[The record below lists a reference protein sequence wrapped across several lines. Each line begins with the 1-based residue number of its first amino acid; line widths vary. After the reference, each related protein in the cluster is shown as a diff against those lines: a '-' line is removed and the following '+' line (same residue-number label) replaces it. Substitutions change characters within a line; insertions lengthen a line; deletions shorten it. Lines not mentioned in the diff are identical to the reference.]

1 MEHGAWGS
9 NPRPYAPSPMPPS
22 RSSAQNSPRACG
34 LRRGDHSMAKKVTGF
49 VKLQIPA
56 GRANPAPPVGTA
68 LGPQGINIMA
78 FCKEFNSRTQS
89 QDGTILPV
97 EVTIYADKSF
107 TFITKTPPA
116 AVLLKKEAGIE
127 KGSGQPNRNKVGSVT
142 KAQVRKI
149 AEIKLPDLNCD
160 SIESAMAMVAGAAR
174 SMGLEVK
181 D

>member
-1 MEHGAWGS
+1 
-9 NPRPYAPSPMPPS
+9 
-22 RSSAQNSPRACG
+22 
-34 LRRGDHSMAKKVTGF
+34 MAKKVTGF

-78 FCKEFNSRTQS
+78 FCKEVNARTQS

-97 EVTIYADKSF
+97 EVTIFADKSF

>member
-1 MEHGAWGS
+1 MADGSAPQGAEWLV
-9 NPRPYAPSPMPPS
+9 
-22 RSSAQNSPRACG
+22 RSTD
-34 LRRGDHSMAKKVTGF
+34 GDAMAKKVTGF

-116 AVLLKKEAGIE
+116 AILLKKEAGIE

-149 AEIKLPDLNCD
+149 AEIKMPDLNCD